1 MTKDDANSSSSK
13 LFQKKEEKSTPANVR
28 PKSELSSTCFLNGG
42 VFAVVIVCFAKIKNI
57 EGALSKQWAMSR
69 EKSYHRMRASWHTIV
84 LKMEKNNVTSVFTA
98 CNYKRLMISR
108 A

>member
-1 MTKDDANSSSSK
+1 M
-13 LFQKKEEKSTPANVR
+13 
-28 PKSELSSTCFLNGG
+28 FLNGG

-57 EGALSKQWAMSR
+57 GGALSKQWAMSR
-69 EKSYHRMRASWHTIV
+69 EKSYRMRASWHTIV